1 MRWSI
6 VVVIFGL
13 FACASKNNGLTPLQ
27 LSQLPPPP
35 YSQSLFSE
43 TQPDV
48 ESISDIFKLSD
59 DQKSNFYNYFNAAK
73 HRKFYPNKRIANYLN
88 NKLSGFNFYSD
99 TLTASQ
105 SLSNRLGNCLSLAIV
120 THSLAQLVGVKVEY
134 ELIETI
140 PIYQREGDV
149 ILASQHVQTL
159 LYDPGPGE
167 FDGQIPLW
175 RGYIRVDYYPVKG
188 SKPLRKVKHPEF
200 IMMFYLNRAAEA
212 IVQQDYAL
220 AYAYLTVV
228 LQNNK
233 VEGQALNMMAIVHNR
248 MGLPEF
254 AESLYQYGLQYGL
267 ERDRYELLY
276 NYHLLLKAQQKFA
289 QAKVVYDELRMYPD
303 HNPFRWISKG
313 EVALTNHE
321 YDRAIWYFRK
331 AADIADYL
339 YEPYVG
345 IARAKMAL
353 GNRNGALKALEMV
366 MEKAQKSSVKNLY
379 RLKYRQLTDY
389 Q

>member
-1 MRWSI
+1 MRYWI
-6 VVVIFGL
+6 VVLLLNL

-27 LSQLPPPP
+27 LSQLPAPP
-35 YSQSLFSE
+35 YSQSLFSQSQSE
-43 TQPDV
+43 V
-48 ESISDIFKLSD
+48 ESIDSIFKLND
-59 DQKSNFYNYFNAAK
+59 EQKSDFLSYFNAAK
-73 HRKFYPNKRIANYLN
+73 NRKYYPNKRIANYLD
-88 NKLSGFNFYSD
+88 NKLTGFNFYSD

-159 LYDPGPGE
+159 LYDPGPGD
-167 FDGQIPLW
+167 FDGHIPLW

-188 SKPLRKVKHPEF
+188 SKPLRKVKHQEF

-212 IVQQDYAL
+212 IVQQNYSL
-220 AYAYLTVV
+220 AYDYLTIV
-228 LQNNK
+228 LKNNK
-233 VEGQALNMMAIVHNR
+233 IEGQALNMMAIVHNR
-248 MGLPEF
+248 MGLPDV

-276 NYHLLLKAQQKFA
+276 NYHLLLKSQQKLA
-289 QAKVVYDELRMYPD
+289 KAKVIYDELRLYPD

-313 EVALTNHE
+313 ELALTNQE

-331 AADIADYL
+331 AANIADYL
-339 YEPYVG
+339 YEPYAG

-353 GNRNGALKALEMV
+353 GNKYGALKALEKV
-366 MEKAQKSSVKNLY
+366 VEKAQKSSVKNLY
-379 RLKYRQLTDY
+379 RLKYQQLTDY